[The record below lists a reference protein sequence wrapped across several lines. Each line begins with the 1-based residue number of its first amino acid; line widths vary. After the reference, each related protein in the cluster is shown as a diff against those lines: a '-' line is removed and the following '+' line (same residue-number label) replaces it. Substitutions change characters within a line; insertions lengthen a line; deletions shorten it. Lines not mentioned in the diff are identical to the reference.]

1 MCVIEDAGKNI
12 HDLVLYTLSAYSKH
26 VMSRNFSELKTL
38 WRPERPVSRG
48 AKAYHDAVTHAS
60 WHVDNI
66 VHLIGITKPNV
77 RPGHIVVDFGAG
89 TGSSAVYF
97 RRHLPKETKLVL
109 VDNSASWL
117 GHAYEL
123 LAQHPDVACVL
134 LKDGDRYLFLDE
146 VIGEVATDHVFCA
159 NTIHLMSNLRETLE
173 GIRRALKRRG
183 TFAFQSGNI
192 RRKARKNGVLMIH
205 NTVDRVHD
213 LAIAMIKKEKRY
225 AAYHKDLTSRI
236 EREYAQ
242 RKFVFPDPKPIE
254 YYQDLLTTTGF
265 KNLRIAYKPIRVRNR
280 DWLTFLRVRRL
291 QAGILPE
298 VGGKDAT
305 PEEEHDRDAL
315 IAAASKELFSELAST
330 NPFADR
336 TSFAAEWV
344 YVTVKK

>member
-1 MCVIEDAGKNI
+1 MRVIEDGKENI
-12 HDLVLYTLSAYSKH
+12 HDLVLYTLSPYSKPA
-26 VMSRNFSELKTL
+26 MSRDFSELKLL
-38 WRPERPVSRG
+38 WHPDRPVSHG
-48 AKAYHDAVTHAS
+48 AKAYHDAVIRAS

-66 VHLIGITKPNV
+66 AHLIGITKPHV
-77 RPGHIVVDFGAG
+77 RPEHLVVDFGAG
-89 TGSSAVYF
+89 TGSSAVYL
-97 RRHLPKETKLVL
+97 RKHLPKKTKLLL

-123 LAQHPDVACVL
+123 FVQHPAVACVL

-146 VIGEVATDHVFCA
+146 VIGEDAADHVCCA
-159 NTIHLMSNLRETLE
+159 NTVHLMSNLKETLE
-173 GIRRALKRRG
+173 GIRRALKSKG

-192 RRKARKNGVLMIH
+192 RRKARRNGVLMIH

-213 LAIAMIKKEKRY
+213 LAIAMIKREKRY
-225 AAYHKDLTSRI
+225 AAYHNDLTSRI
-236 EREYAQ
+236 EREYLQ

-254 YYQDLLTTTGF
+254 YYADVLATAGF
-265 KNLRIAYKPIRVRNR
+265 RNVRIAYKPVRVKYR

-298 VGGKDAT
+298 VGGKDAA
-305 PEEEHDRDAL
+305 PNEEADRDAL
-315 IAAASKELFSELAST
+315 ITAASKELFAQLTST

-344 YVTVKK
+344 YVTAKK